1 MSDCARPR
9 LQLTD
14 MWSATLV
21 LGSRDTAS
29 GSVWTR
35 GEHRPFRPGDILLAN
50 AGEVQKTL
58 PADRPSA
65 YFTIF
70 WDAPAFERAA
80 SEAGMSEPAHWSRVF
95 LAAGPVSRQ
104 LATLHELLECGAS
117 AEAIEAAYR
126 STTTALLRAVGR
138 VQGSVRTP
146 CHPGVRRAALYASI
160 SLNEARPL
168 EQMAREVQMSKCHL
182 VRCFQSALGV
192 PPHRYRTL
200 LRLERARRL
209 LESGLSV
216 AEVANQTGFA
226 DAPHLTR
233 SFRDWLG
240 VSPAAWG
247 SAWRASDPWTERRP
261 RTVPP
266 PVPR

>member
-1 MSDCARPR
+1 M
-9 LQLTD
+9 
-14 MWSATLV
+14 
-21 LGSRDTAS
+21 LGSHDRAC

-50 AGEVQKTL
+50 AGDVQKTL
-58 PADRPSA
+58 PAERPSA

-70 WDAPAFERAA
+70 WEPQAFERATL
-80 SEAGMSEPAHWSRVF
+80 EAGIDEPAHWSRTF
-95 LAAGPVSRQ
+95 LAAGQVSRQ
-104 LATLHELLECGAS
+104 LATVHELLECGAD
-117 AEAIEAAYR
+117 AKAIEAAFR
-126 STTTALLRAVGR
+126 CATRALLRAAARGR
-138 VQGSVRTP
+138 DSLRTR
-146 CHPGVRRAALYASI
+146 CHPGVRRAALYASE

-200 LRLERARRL
+200 LRLARARRL

-216 AEVANQTGFA
+216 AEVASQTGFS

-247 SAWRASDPWTERRP
+247 NAWRASDPWSEHRP
-261 RTVPP
+261 RTIPP
-266 PVPR
+266 PVSR